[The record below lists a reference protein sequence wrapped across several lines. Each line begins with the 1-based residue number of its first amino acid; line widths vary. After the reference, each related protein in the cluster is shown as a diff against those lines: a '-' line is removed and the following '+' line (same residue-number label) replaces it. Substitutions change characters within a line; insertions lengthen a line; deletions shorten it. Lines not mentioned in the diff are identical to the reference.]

1 MFCVCVLPGP
11 RLLRRSIRSL
21 FSSTMAGAKEK
32 RINLWS
38 HIDSDR
44 PPRRFVRYLCG
55 TLDSDP
61 GNTVRIW
68 RGTTV

>member
-1 MFCVCVLPGP
+1 
-11 RLLRRSIRSL
+11 
-21 FSSTMAGAKEK
+21 MASAKKK

-38 HIDSDR
+38 CIDTDL
-44 PPRRFVRYLCG
+44 PARRFVRYLCG

-61 GNTVRIW
+61 GNTVRNW